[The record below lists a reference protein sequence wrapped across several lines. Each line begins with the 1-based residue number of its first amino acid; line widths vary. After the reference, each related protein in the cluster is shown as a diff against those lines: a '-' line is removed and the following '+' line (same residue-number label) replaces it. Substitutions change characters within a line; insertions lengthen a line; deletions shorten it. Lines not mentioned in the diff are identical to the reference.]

1 MKKIT
6 RVKDNLNLITI
17 YISECDKFSYEFQK
31 DMPELNEKHMLDYI
45 KRETAQIMKK
55 CSILYLVEDY

>member
-17 YISECDKFSYEFQK
+17 YVSECDKFSYEFQK
-31 DMPELNEKHMLDYI
+31 DMPELNERHMLDYI
-45 KRETAQIMKK
+45 KRKTA
-55 CSILYLVEDY
+55 